1 MHGERTTHDLLKV
14 HALKVASLYVD
25 HSEIQV
31 SYRYPTDTR
40 IVKYHAATFLTV
52 SALTDLPFL
61 KESTNRCARLMRTT
75 GREDYGIFIDLFIN
89 RYHAW
94 YNFNQRDSHVKIIL
108 KFSSDMFHNVYMC
121 PLGSFEAILSFFSL
135 KKSIFANYRTRNGKD
150 HQRKQVQYDGEEV
163 AGPVHEPWIS
173 IYWLSIGQFR
183 HHLIFSCTSP
193 ITDRTLLWVHI
204 AGYVTAECGAITPLR
219 WVGIESDLIL
229 ATARY
234 EQGLRGFTVS
244 CS

>member
-1 MHGERTTHDLLKV
+1 MTTSTEENGRSEYISLTPNYLVQEFRATVMHGERTTHDLLKV

-89 RYHAW
+89 RYHA
-94 YNFNQRDSHVKIIL
+94 
-108 KFSSDMFHNVYMC
+108 
-121 PLGSFEAILSFFSL
+121 
-135 KKSIFANYRTRNGKD
+135 
-150 HQRKQVQYDGEEV
+150 
-163 AGPVHEPWIS
+163 
-173 IYWLSIGQFR
+173 
-183 HHLIFSCTSP
+183 
-193 ITDRTLLWVHI
+193 
-204 AGYVTAECGAITPLR
+204 
-219 WVGIESDLIL
+219 
-229 ATARY
+229 
-234 EQGLRGFTVS
+234 
-244 CS
+244 